1 VSIVARPC
9 PARRERPDRTMDR
22 TMTRTSM
29 PAGGRNAIGGTA
41 GMSRAW
47 REISILIR
55 IRVLFPSGG
64 RRWRGCMPSSFR
76 HCPCQYR
83 PCQYRPRRYRPRR
96 YRQCRHRPRRYRP
109 NRGRCSR
116 WNIGRRPKWQ
126 QCVEAVHWTCAR
138 GSSGWTGHSKT
149 STVPSPGLALGE
161 CPGRTVPLQPRSPNQ
176 DEFAMESAH
185 GRSRIDGGMC
195 GSHICIVEGCPS

>member
-1 VSIVARPC
+1 MNYYILKLLEEGQYVPKIDQYLLYAAFTTISGSTVASTVEKFGEDLQDYNHLRP
-9 PARRERPDRTMDR
+9 PDMDR
-22 TMTRTSM
+22 FE
-29 PAGGRNAIGGTA
+29 
-41 GMSRAW
+41 SRHV
-47 REISILIR
+47 SQ
-55 IRVLFPSGG
+55 VLN
-64 RRWRGCMPSSFR
+64 
-76 HCPCQYR
+76 
-83 PCQYRPRRYRPRR
+83 
-96 YRQCRHRPRRYRP
+96 YRP